1 MENPAPLETPEPART
16 ASRFLLP
23 AGVAAILLIVIA
35 ASAYAWY
42 SLNSSCDLT
51 SVREASAVLLSQ
63 MKVNA
68 KEYQFIVTA
77 ERASLVRPVGVLPV
91 CRRQKM
97 S

>member
-1 MENPAPLETPEPART
+1 MENPAPLETPEPAWA

-23 AGVAAILLIVIA
+23 AGVVILLLIVIA
-35 ASAYAWY
+35 VGAYAWY
-42 SLNSSCDLT
+42 SLNSRCDVNT
-51 SVREASAVLLSQ
+51 VREASAVLLSQ